1 MGDSLPFDEG
11 ALETRGKMMGINA
24 RSELLSRC
32 IEEGKEMPH
41 KTPFKSKNCKEAMKG
56 IMAIINEM
64 LGLDSDGWMTLSWG
78 HWKLFLLFRVAH
90 ESSSITIRS

>member
-1 MGDSLPFDEG
+1 VCGVENMGDSLPFDEG

-41 KTPFKSKNCKEAMKG
+41 KTPF
-56 IMAIINEM
+56 
-64 LGLDSDGWMTLSWG
+64 
-78 HWKLFLLFRVAH
+78 
-90 ESSSITIRS
+90 